1 VNVTTL
7 IAQVP
12 DSLYRQIVQ
21 LAGQESMSIDQL
33 VALALSAQ
41 LSAWQAKQYL
51 EGRAERGDWNKF
63 QQILG
68 RVPDVEPSEED
79 RID

>member
-1 VNVTTL
+1 MTTL

-21 LAGQESMSIDQL
+21 LAGQESMSLDQF

-51 EGRAERGDWNKF
+51 EQRAERGNWGKF
-63 QQILG
+63 TEILN
-68 RVPDVEPSEED
+68 RVSDQEPAEED
-79 RID
+79 RLD

>member
-1 VNVTTL
+1 MTTL

-12 DSLYRQIVQ
+12 NSLYRLIVQ
-21 LAGQESMSIDQL
+21 LTGQESMSLDQF

-51 EGRAERGDWNKF
+51 EERAQRGDWSKF
-63 QQILG
+63 QEVLR
-68 RVPDVEPSEED
+68 RVRDQEPAEED
-79 RID
+79 RLD

>member
-1 VNVTTL
+1 MTTL

-21 LAGQESMSIDQL
+21 LAGQESMSLDQF

-51 EGRAERGDWNKF
+51 DQRAERGDWGKF
-63 QQILG
+63 MEILN
-68 RVPDVEPSEED
+68 RATDQEPVEED
-79 RID
+79 RLD

>member
-1 VNVTTL
+1 MTTL
-7 IAQVP
+7 VAQVP

-21 LAGQESMSIDQL
+21 LAGQESMSVDQL

-51 EGRAERGDWNKF
+51 DGRAKHGDWAKF
-63 QQILG
+63 SAILN
-68 RVPDVEPSEED
+68 RVPDQEPAPED
-79 RID
+79 RLD

>member
-1 VNVTTL
+1 MTTL

-21 LAGQESMSIDQL
+21 LAGQESMSLDQF

-51 EGRAERGDWNKF
+51 EERAQRGDWSKL
-63 QQILG
+63 QEVLH
-68 RVPDVEPSEED
+68 RVRDQEPAEED
-79 RID
+79 RLD

>member
-1 VNVTTL
+1 MTTL

-21 LAGQESMSIDQL
+21 LAGQESISLDQL

-41 LSAWQAKQYL
+41 LSAWQASQYL
-51 EGRAERGDWNKF
+51 EQRTERGDWGKF
-63 QQILG
+63 TEILS
-68 RVPDVEPSEED
+68 RVPDQEPMEED
-79 RID
+79 RLG